1 MNPVIASAFVFIG
14 CCSNMIFLE
23 YLITAIPT
31 CGNLITFSQFLFISC
46 EGLITTSKFFT
57 VTPKIPIRNYLVMVA
72 YFFLVQVANNASY
85 MFKVS
90 IPLQMIFRAGSMIP
104 SLVLGVLILKKNYSK
119 AKYLSVI
126 LVTIGIATCTIAS
139 AKQEVKSVHEN
150 KELSKDP
157 ETEAQN
163 VFQDLMLWTLGLV
176 MLTVA
181 LFLTAGMGII
191 QEKTYKQFGKHPKES
206 LFYNHFLPLP
216 GFVFLAS
223 DISHHISLFNQT
235 TPVHLGLGFSLPQMW
250 LFLIGNIL
258 TQYICI
264 RSVFILTTECSALSV
279 TLVVTLRK
287 FVSLI
292 LSIFY
297 FHNPFTYL
305 HWIGTV
311 CTFIGVILFTEMVHI
326 PGLMAPKKTAK
337 AD

>member
-1 MNPVIASAFVFIG
+1 MNPTVAIAFVFIG

-23 YLITAIPT
+23 YLIR
-31 CGNLITFSQFLFISC
+31 S
-46 EGLITTSKFFT
+46 
-57 VTPKIPIRNYLVMVA
+57 YLVMVA

-85 MFKVS
+85 MFRVS

-104 SLVLGVLILKKNYSK
+104 SLLLGVLILKKKYSK
-119 AKYLSVI
+119 AKYVSVM
-126 LVTIGIATCTIAS
+126 LVTMGIAMCTIAS
-139 AKQEVKSVHEN
+139 ANQEVKHVHDD
-150 KELSKDP
+150 KEPSKDP

-163 VFQDLMLWTLGLV
+163 VFNDLLLWTLGLL

-191 QEKTYKQFGKHPKES
+191 QEKTYSEFGKHPKES

-216 GFVFLAS
+216 GFIFLAS
-223 DISHHISLFNQT
+223 DISHHVSLFNQT
-235 TPVHLGLGFSLPQMW
+235 IFPLSYIYPIDNEGKRGENDR
-250 LFLIGNIL
+250 G
-258 TQYICI
+258 YICI

-297 FHNPFTYL
+297 FHNPFTHL
-305 HWIGTV
+305 HWIGTAL
-311 CTFIGVILFTEMVHI
+311 TFVGVILFTEMVHV
-326 PGLMAPKKTAK
+326 PGLMPPKKGVK
-337 AD
+337 SD

>member
-1 MNPVIASAFVFIG
+1 
-14 CCSNMIFLE
+14 MIFLE
-23 YLITAIPT
+23 YLISAIPT

-57 VTPKIPIRNYLVMVA
+57 VPPKIPIRSYLVMVA

-85 MFKVS
+85 MFRVS

-104 SLVLGVLILKKNYSK
+104 SLLLGVLILKKKYSK
-119 AKYLSVI
+119 AKYVSVM
-126 LVTIGIATCTIAS
+126 LVTMGIAMCTIAS
-139 AKQEVKSVHEN
+139 ANQEVKHVHDD

-163 VFQDLMLWTLGLV
+163 VFKDLLLWTLGIL

-191 QEKTYKQFGKHPKES
+191 QEKTYTQFGKHPKES

-216 GFVFLAS
+216 GFIFLAS
-223 DISHHISLFNQT
+223 DISHHVSLFNQT
-235 TPVHLGLGFSLPQMW
+235 TPVSVGLGFSIPQMW
-250 LFLIGNIL
+250 LFLIGNLL

-297 FHNPFTYL
+297 FHNPFTHL
-305 HWIGTV
+305 HWIGTSL
-311 CTFIGVILFTEMVHI
+311 TFVGVILFTEMVHV
-326 PGLMAPKKTAK
+326 PGLMPPKKGVK

>member
-1 MNPVIASAFVFIG
+1 MEKN
-14 CCSNMIFLE
+14 
-23 YLITAIPT
+23 AIPT

-139 AKQEVKSVHEN
+139 ARQEVKSVHEN

>member
-139 AKQEVKSVHEN
+139 ARQEVKSVHEN